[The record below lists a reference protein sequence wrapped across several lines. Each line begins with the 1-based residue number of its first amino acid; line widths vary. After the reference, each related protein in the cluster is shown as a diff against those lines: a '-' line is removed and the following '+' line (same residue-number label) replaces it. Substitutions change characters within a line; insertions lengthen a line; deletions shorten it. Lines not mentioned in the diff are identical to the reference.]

1 MVTIP
6 AVGAR
11 TRLIVNKDKTLDAVV
26 ADARKIMG
34 FDMDFL
40 ESRAWKVYRK
50 GEEQVGSP
58 LAGSSTM
65 VQNDLMRLWSPEG

>member
-1 MVTIP
+1 MAGSRELPTTNLESCEIMVTVP

-11 TRLIVNKDKTLDAVV
+11 TRLIVNKDKTIDAVV

-40 ESRAWKVYRK
+40 
-50 GEEQVGSP
+50 
-58 LAGSSTM
+58 
-65 VQNDLMRLWSPEG
+65 